1 MYSKRIL
8 STPLRVV
15 KIPIS
20 LARRCSCGDENPVC
34 KCLHCAMLARL
45 GLAAQS
51 QLPVQCEQIF
61 AFFARAERDTTQPSE
76 ALLRRGFRHRQDMQ
90 PSYRSHKL
98 GIIQNIGLL

>member
-34 KCLHCAMLARL
+34 KCLHRALLARL
-45 GLAAQS
+45 GQAAQS
-51 QLPVQCEQIF
+51 QPVQCEQIF
-61 AFFARAERDTTQPSE
+61 AFFARADRHTTQASE

-90 PSYRSHKL
+90 PSYKSYKL